1 MQMRSGIYFIL
12 NKISLK
18 LYIGSATYLIRRKS
32 EHFSRLS
39 KNIHHNEHLQR
50 AYNFYGAEAFDFII
64 IELAP
69 LDKLIELEKFYIA
82 KHRSTEEEFGYNKC
96 EAGSGM
102 HGRKHSEKSK
112 ELIRQTQ
119 IGKTLSQEHK
129 DKISKTLIGTKL
141 SPERIAKAKS
151 RKASLET
158 RAKMSAARKAKLAE
172 NPELVVKAANA
183 RWGNDNIPFP
193 YSTPI
198 NAKDYIV

>member
-18 LYIGSATYLIRRKS
+18 LYIGSAAYLVRRKS

-50 AYNFYGAEAFDFII
+50 AYNFYGAEAFNFII

-82 KHRSTEEEFGYNKC
+82 KHRTTEEEFGYNKC

-102 HGRKHSEKSK
+102 HGRKHSPETIEKMRK
-112 ELIRQTQ
+112 AK
-119 IGKTLSQEHK
+119 IGQVISEKQKIKISNTLKAKNLKMSAEHK
-129 DKISKTLIGTKL
+129 EKL
-141 SPERIAKAKS
+141 RIANKK
-151 RKASLET
+151 RKYKQVSEET
-158 RAKMSAARKAKLAE
+158 RALMSKNRKGKKWTENRRNAAKNSQFVIIA
-172 NPELVVKAANA
+172 P
-183 RWGNDNIPFP
+183 
-193 YSTPI
+193 PI
-198 NAKDYIV
+198 NCLT